1 MEGRWGVQGKITRMY
16 GLGFDN
22 LLTMELLT
30 FDDSVL
36 KLDKDPDKDLF
47 RAIRGPGGPACGIRL
62 LMTFKFFKVPH
73 RVLACTGW

>member
-1 MEGRWGVQGKITRMY
+1 MY

-47 RAIRGPGGPACGIRL
+47 RAIRGPGGACL
-62 LMTFKFFKVPH
+62 
-73 RVLACTGW
+73 WN